1 MSKVRGKLI
10 PLRDN
15 VFVTDINFDEEVTAA
30 GIVLTS
36 DNGKGQGV
44 KPRWGRV
51 WAIGPDQKD
60 VEVGQW
66 ILMEHARWTREIQY
80 EEEDGSITKLHMA
93 DLKGIML
100 VSDEKPEGTTYR
112 GVAAAAGGNFNF
124 NIPGA

>member
-51 WAIGPDQKD
+51 WATGPDQTD
-60 VEVGQW
+60 VKVGQW

-80 EEEDGSITKLHMA
+80 EEDGSITKLHMA
-93 DLKGIML
+93 DVNGIML
-100 VSDEKPEGTTYR
+100 VSDEKPQGTTYR
-112 GVAAAAGGNFNF
+112 GIAAAAGGNFNF